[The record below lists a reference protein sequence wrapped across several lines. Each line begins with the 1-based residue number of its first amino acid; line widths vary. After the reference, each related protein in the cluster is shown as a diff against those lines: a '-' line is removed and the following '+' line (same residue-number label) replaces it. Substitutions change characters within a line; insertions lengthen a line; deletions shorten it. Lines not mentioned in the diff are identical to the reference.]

1 MCVHNVCLCAQN
13 ELVATGKLLHLLAFV
28 GRYEA
33 AKWLLDNGA
42 HTHSLNH
49 KNSTPLH
56 VAAARNHPEVIRIL
70 RFYHADA
77 YTENQVHPIH

>member
-1 MCVHNVCLCAQN
+1 MYELFHVQN
-13 ELVATGKLLHLLAFV
+13 DLVATGTLLHLLAFV

-33 AKWLLDNGA
+33 VKWLMDNGA
-42 HTHSLNH
+42 HPHTLNH

-70 RFYHADA
+70 RFNHADA
-77 YTENQVHPIH
+77 YTENGVRR